1 MEAPQGAGGEKA
13 VERGSHRGGF
23 GVSGGHVGLT
33 VVAGRGSRV
42 PREEEAGEGEISEG
56 EEAALG
62 ASELRAFSGNEGL
75 LVVKRSVYKTVP
87 ALSFFFCLLSLASL
101 LFSFSVSSVLLWRGG
116 VREQESGAPQ
126 FGSQ

>member
-1 MEAPQGAGGEKA
+1 M
-13 VERGSHRGGF
+13 
-23 GVSGGHVGLT
+23 T

-62 ASELRAFSGNEGL
+62 ASELRAFSGDEGS
-75 LVVKRSVYKTVP
+75 LVVKRNIYETVL

-101 LFSFSVSSVLLWRGG
+101 LFSFLFLLFCFSRA
-116 VREQESGAPQ
+116 V
-126 FGSQ
+126 